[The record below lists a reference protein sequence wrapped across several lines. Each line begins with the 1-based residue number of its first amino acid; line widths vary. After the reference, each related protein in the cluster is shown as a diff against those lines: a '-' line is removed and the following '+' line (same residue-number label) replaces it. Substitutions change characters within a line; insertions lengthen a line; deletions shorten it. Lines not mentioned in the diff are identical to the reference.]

1 MGEGVSSPAW
11 LEEADQL
18 AGGRPGV
25 WQGKGPD
32 ARWLDI
38 PLRKL
43 IPCQD
48 GGESFVFGS
57 SRLGDQLPLKGSVN
71 Q

>member
-38 PLRKL
+38 PLR
-43 IPCQD
+43 
-48 GGESFVFGS
+48 
-57 SRLGDQLPLKGSVN
+57 
-71 Q
+71 